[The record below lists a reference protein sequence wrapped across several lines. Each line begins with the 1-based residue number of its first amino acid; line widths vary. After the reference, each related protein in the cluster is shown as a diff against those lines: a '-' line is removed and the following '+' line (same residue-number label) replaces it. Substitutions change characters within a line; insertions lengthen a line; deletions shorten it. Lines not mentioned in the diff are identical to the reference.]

1 MTPPRDSERLA
12 DRVLAAFRPWVVQL
26 LDESLAARDEP
37 GGDGLT
43 EAERARSE
51 RGWSRFRQ
59 RQRGEAKSQLR
70 KEPPPRNAKRP
81 TGKVERSKG
90 QVT

>member
-1 MTPPRDSERLA
+1 MAQRDSERLA

-26 LDESLAARDEP
+26 LDSMPLDGGQTDES
-37 GGDGLT
+37 GLT
-43 EAERARSE
+43 GADYERIDRSVAKL
-51 RGWSRFRQ
+51 RQ
-59 RQRGEAKSQLR
+59 RQRSTTTERRNTTPQ
-70 KEPPPRNAKRP
+70 NAKRP